1 MALIKCPECQ
11 HDISNTAIN
20 CPNCGC
26 NIKKAQKAQAEIL
39 AKEQWDKMPKKE
51 KTIATIITLVIIA
64 VVAIFLFKACSNTDP
79 SKQNHHDGKCD
90 ICGAELVQRADD
102 NEETAKSRFNTYF
115 EQTAPLIDLYEK
127 RGKLVKINAAGS
139 IDEVFENLKAVV
151 K

>member
-26 NIKKAQKAQAEIL
+26 NIKKAQKAQADIL

-64 VVAIFLFKACSNTDP
+64 VVTIFLFKACSNTDP

-90 ICGAELVQRADD
+90 ICGKTATFNFSNAEYCNKCFDD
-102 NEETAKSRFNTYF
+102 FMDWVDK
-115 EQTAPLIDLYEK
+115 EQK
-127 RGKLVKINAAGS
+127 K
-139 IDEVFENLKAVV
+139 
-151 K
+151 

>member
-1 MALIKCPECQ
+1 MSLIKCPECQ

-64 VVAIFLFKACSNTDP
+64 VVAIFLFKEIAMSNH
-79 SKQNHHDGKCD
+79 SAID
-90 ICGAELVQRADD
+90 IFFLTVLYCPTKRITVFGA
-102 NEETAKSRFNTYF
+102 
-115 EQTAPLIDLYEK
+115 
-127 RGKLVKINAAGS
+127 G
-139 IDEVFENLKAVV
+139 
-151 K
+151 